1 MTLREIIEAFQNGLT
16 RVCLWVLAALAVGY
30 VGLRLYRSTASAM
43 RSLGAWSRIT
53 VFAFFSSVCVLLVGG
68 KVRSGGGHGVPA
80 LPVVVTSAAA
90 PAQAVTEEEI
100 MQGWREVAETNCTMD
115 VYAMPDG
122 VSPSF
127 NWHKRGTFGEW
138 ARLDLGGFSFPFGTN
153 DEAVTSFSVFN
164 DGRIRP
170 RPRDDE
176 REICA
181 VGVPMLA
188 MQGVSRFWV
197 ADGVDGSKLLTWE
210 YFFLNA
216 DTNAPV
222 NAQIELFS
230 NGDFIARSNNVER
243 IYLRVYPFDYDG
255 DGLENS
261 VDPDPLVAGAD
272 AHGTN
277 AEWYNTVCSNVLDA
291 VATSCDPP
299 GSGAGGTQLVESVE
313 LSWREGV
320 NSNAYYFVDV
330 VVSDGPAPIYF
341 TGDRDSRLGN
351 PVIVALGGATNRVPL
366 LIGVDYAITSPVPF
380 TMSYPMEYMY
390 PVLETNELCR
400 AHIRW
405 PLEFTITPDGFGG
418 YVVGTSP
425 YDPGCTFQ
433 WGSDGSGGGLRSMPM
448 EGSSCAYSTSGN
460 WISFNCGGNGDCGCH
475 GCSVSG
481 CAVLEYASFEIPTIW
496 CGCWHPDP
504 DDPGN
509 GSVVTNVPAVS
520 VSFDK
525 AVLFYE
531 DAYTNAPNDVVAK
544 HSTNTTLTVSA
555 YGGETGGMLYVSE
568 QNIRKLVRVDGD
580 TITFPYAAFIPP
592 RGGMS
597 FSIEYGAEMY
607 SDSQGDITVMASL
620 APVNGGETLSDSAS
634 TTAVKLEFTPDY
646 LIGDCIHRHRLGVRE
661 RAKCSWLPTTVAVT
675 YEAGTGGRTNLID
688 GDWHYV
694 APLTTGASPYL
705 TAVCQ
710 GTRYPFT
717 LDIVEP
723 QTVVAKSASPFD
735 YDVPPNVAGGA
746 GMELELVVLPT
757 NVSFMGIAVQ
767 EVPSDYKDPQ
777 GYFANSYFDIAW
789 SHTTNRG
796 AGVWH
801 SIQAENLF
809 MYDYAEMG
817 DRLPRMTPAGEVT
830 DDYTYGW
837 ITGTMNWKIPV
848 GWNENGVD
856 ETEPPVKQICIYWQR
871 FRMASNGT
879 LEVEKLSN
887 VVQRA
892 TNTIIRLNG
901 EIVPLRPR

>member
-1 MTLREIIEAFQNGLT
+1 MNLLEIIKAFQYGLA
-16 RVCLWVLAALAVGY
+16 RVGLWVLATLAVGC
-30 VGLRLYRSTASAM
+30 VIVWLCRSGRRAAVWW
-43 RSLGAWSRIT
+43 RSLRAWLDKI
-53 VFAFFSSVCVLLVGG
+53 VFIGLFMACILIGGTKLNNPPLPQMPLPQSVVQM
-68 KVRSGGGHGVPA
+68 
-80 LPVVVTSAAA
+80 VTDDEI
-90 PAQAVTEEEI
+90 AQGYRLES
-100 MQGWREVAETNCTMD
+100 VATND
-115 VYAMPDG
+115 AILYAMLDG

-138 ARLDLGGFSFPFGTN
+138 SRLDLGGFSFPLGTN
-153 DEAVTSFSVFN
+153 DEAVTAFSVFN

-170 RPRDDE
+170 RPRDDK

-188 MQGVSRFWV
+188 MQGASRFWV
-197 ADGVDGSKLLTWE
+197 ADGVGGSKLLTWE
-210 YFFLNA
+210 NFFLNA

-230 NGDFIARSNNVER
+230 NGDFITRSNNVER

-261 VDPDPLVAGAD
+261 VDPNPLVAGAD

-291 VATSCDPP
+291 VATSCDPS
-299 GSGAGGTQLVESVE
+299 GSGAGGTQLVASVE

-330 VVSDGPAPIYF
+330 VAANGPVPIYF

-380 TMSYPMEYMY
+380 TVSYPMEYMY
-390 PVLETNELCR
+390 PILETNQLCR

-405 PLEFTITPDGFGG
+405 PLEFTIEPDGFGG

-448 EGSSCAYSTSGN
+448 GGASCAYSTSGN
-460 WISFNCGGNGDCGCH
+460 WVSFNCGGNGDCGCH

-481 CAVLEYASFEIPTIW
+481 CAVLEYASFEIPSIW
-496 CGCWHPDP
+496 CGCWYHDP

-509 GSVVTNVPAVS
+509 GSVVTNVPSVS

-531 DAYTNAPNDVVAK
+531 DTYTNAPNDVVAK
-544 HSTNTTLTVSA
+544 RSTNTTLTVFA
-555 YGGETGGMLYVSE
+555 CGGETGGMLYVSE

-710 GTRYPFT
+710 GARYPFT

>member
-1 MTLREIIEAFQNGLT
+1 MNLREIIEAFQNGLI
-16 RVCLWVLAALAVGY
+16 RVCLWVLAALAAGC
-30 VGLRLYRSTASAM
+30 VGLWLYRSTASAM

-80 LPVVVTSAAA
+80 LPVVVTSATA

-100 MQGWREVAETNCTMD
+100 VQGWREVAETNCTMD

-164 DGRIRP
+164 DGRIRS

-197 ADGVDGSKLLTWE
+197 ADGVGGSKLLTWE

-313 LSWREGV
+313 LSWREGA

-330 VVSDGPAPIYF
+330 VVSNGPAPIYF

-380 TMSYPMEYMY
+380 TVSYPMEYMY

-592 RGGMS
+592 HRGMS

-607 SDSQGDITVMASL
+607 SDSQGDITIMASL
-620 APVNGGETLSDSAS
+620 TPMNSGETLNDSA
-634 TTAVKLEFTPDY
+634 A
-646 LIGDCIHRHRLGVRE
+646 I
-661 RAKCSWLPTTVAVT
+661 TVAKIALRALTPAPLDENVSRHE
-675 YEAGTGGRTNLID
+675 YGIGEAVVCRHWPRDLQVSWSCQMGRMEEVRNDFWYLYLPLTNDIPCRPRIQSGEASYSPTISIREPIKYYCKNAANISTNL
-688 GDWHYV
+688 G
-694 APLTTGASPYL
+694 
-705 TAVCQ
+705 
-710 GTRYPFT
+710 
-717 LDIVEP
+717 E
-723 QTVVAKSASPFD
+723 
-735 YDVPPNVAGGA
+735 NVAGGA
-746 GMELELVVLPT
+746 GMSLELYIEPRTVCFGGIALEEVPTTTGAVGGYFDNEEFSAMWAHTRERRAGQWQNVGNDNLFILEDEAMMGEVLPPMAPDGTLT
-757 NVSFMGIAVQ
+757 NDVSFGWR
-767 EVPSDYKDPQ
+767 D
-777 GYFANSYFDIAW
+777 
-789 SHTTNRG
+789 G
-796 AGVWH
+796 AIIW
-801 SIQAENLF
+801 
-809 MYDYAEMG
+809 
-817 DRLPRMTPAGEVT
+817 T
-830 DDYTYGW
+830 
-837 ITGTMNWKIPV
+837 IPL
-848 GWNENGVD
+848 GWNEHGTIG
-856 ETEPPVKQICIYWQR
+856 ETDPIKTNAVPERQTFIITP
-871 FRMASNGT
+871 NGT
-879 LEVEKLSN
+879 LT
-887 VVQRA
+887 VVKAGFFVSRG
-892 TNTIIRLNG
+892 TNTQIRL
-901 EIVPLRPR
+901 ERVQQ